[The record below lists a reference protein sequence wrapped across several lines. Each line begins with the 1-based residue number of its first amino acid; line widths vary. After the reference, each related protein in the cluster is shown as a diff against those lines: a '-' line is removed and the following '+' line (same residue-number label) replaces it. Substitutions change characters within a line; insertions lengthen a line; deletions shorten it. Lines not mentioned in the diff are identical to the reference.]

1 MYSLFS
7 QIIQNNPPLTVLSMY
22 KFSKNNYF
30 IENINMGELVLETL
44 INSTISTITDLNFAC
59 NESWFW

>member
-1 MYSLFS
+1 MFSLYS
-7 QIIQNNPPLTVLSMY
+7 QIIQMNPPLTVLSMY

-30 IENINMGELVLETL
+30 IENINMGELVLETIL
-44 INSTISTITDLNFAC
+44 SSTINTITDLNLAG